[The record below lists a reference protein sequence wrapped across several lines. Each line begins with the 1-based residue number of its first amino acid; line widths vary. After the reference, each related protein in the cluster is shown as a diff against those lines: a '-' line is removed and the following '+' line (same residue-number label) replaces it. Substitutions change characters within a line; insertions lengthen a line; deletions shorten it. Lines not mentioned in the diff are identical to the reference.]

1 MPDLDR
7 WPHTPFRTELA
18 NYRLA
23 RDDAANNPVDI
34 MYWGNSL
41 TQGVYDTEVNGGFP
55 ARVGNMLNAK
65 LGKQHGV
72 GYEPCRTNQGS
83 SKWVLTNTSG
93 TSTGADSN
101 LIGYG
106 QWTTKLGIGDTVS
119 LTATMDRFEL
129 LYTKIQAGGGTI
141 EVKID
146 GVAQTTLDSTG
157 VAQTDTYDS
166 SCSWDSGALSDASH
180 TILLTNTGSG
190 FCYIEGAFLYR
201 GNYSNGFRVWNGGTA
216 GKWGGVPTEASG
228 ALDILAKRTPD
239 LAVWCHF
246 YNDKGTSFLPIENFY
261 GRWIDNFV
269 NSVREKSPNTDILL
283 CSEWQTNLWLSTYA
297 DYDAMR
303 QLMKDKAAEHGVA
316 YLDLG
321 DFVESVGY
329 NGTRTDPFSWLLPDG
344 SHQTVA
350 GFKQW
355 AQIHYNF
362 LTDTKPVNRPQ
373 GFTPAVDTDVMSN
386 ILTGWTTDPIHGVW
400 VDDPLWSPPADGAL
414 VSSWRNGGTVGGDLT
429 SSGAAR
435 PTYRAVAAVSD
446 GQSAIQFAGSHRI
459 GVNITD
465 VPQTHWVVALAAIAG
480 ATGTNERI
488 VGTGT
493 NSATGLGDTAAN
505 AWDLSAGTSVASGTS
520 NASAHC
526 FVAKFAGASSTLHID
541 GAAVASGNAGA
552 ASLLTFNIGSGT
564 NSTMASFS
572 NYMTGYVHAVLVFDT
587 DPTAQTEWP
596 LFVAYCATLGITVV

>member
-1 MPDLDR
+1 
-7 WPHTPFRTELA
+7 
-18 NYRLA
+18 
-23 RDDAANNPVDI
+23 

-41 TQGVYDTEVNGGFP
+41 TQGVYDTEVNGGWI

-106 QWTTKLGIGDTVS
+106 QWSTKLAPGDTVS
-119 LTATMDRFEL
+119 LTATMDRFEF
-129 LYTKIQAGGGTI
+129 LYTKSNTLDGQIQI
-141 EVKID
+141 RVD
-146 GVAQTTLDSTG
+146 GVLQATLSTYNA
-157 VAQTDTYDS
+157 AQTDTYDS
-166 SCSWDSGALSDASH
+166 SNSWDSGALSSGSH
-180 TILLTNTGSG
+180 TILITGSG
-190 FCYIEGAFLYR
+190 TTFSYIEGAFLYR
-201 GNYSNGFRVWNGGTA
+201 DNYSSGFRVWNGATA
-216 GKWGGVPTEASG
+216 GRWGAVPSETSG
-228 ALDILAKRTPD
+228 ALDIIEKRQPD
-239 LAVWCHF
+239 LAVWAHF
-246 YNDKGTSFLPIENFY
+246 YNDKGSIFLPIENFY

-283 CSEWQTNLWLSTYA
+283 CSEWQTSGWLDTYA
-297 DYDAMR
+297 DFDAMR

-321 DFVESVGY
+321 DFMEPVGY
-329 NGTRTDPFSWLLPDG
+329 NSVRTDPFGWLLPDN

-362 LTDTKPVNRPQ
+362 LTDTKPVSRPQ
-373 GFTPAVDTDVMSN
+373 GFTQSIDTEVMSN

-400 VDDPLWSPPADGAL
+400 VDDPLWSPPADGA
-414 VSSWRNGGTVGGDLT
+414 VVTSWRNGGTVGGDLT

-446 GQSAIQFAGSHRI
+446 GQSAIQFSGAQRI
-459 GVNITD
+459 GVNIAD
-465 VPQTHWVVALAAIAG
+465 VAQTYWIVALASIAG

-488 VGTGT
+488 IGTGGST
-493 NSATGLGDTAAN
+493 SEGIGDTAAN
-505 AWDLSAGTSVASGTS
+505 VREINASTSLTGSTTD
-520 NASAHC
+520 ASAHLW
-526 FVAKFAGASSTLHID
+526 VAKMAGASSTLSID
-541 GAAVASGNAGA
+541 GTQVAAGNAGA
-552 ASLLTFNIGSGT
+552 TSLQTFNIGSGS
-564 NSTMASFS
+564 NSTLASFA
-572 NYMTGYVHAVLVFDT
+572 NYMTGYVHAVLVFNT

-596 LFVAYCATLGITVV
+596 LFKAYCATLGITVA